1 MEVTEIRFSS
11 GHHSRLDRRKGL
23 ITKTAL
29 QYKTAEGLSL
39 RNMILHPVRD
49 EHLLSTEREGVLSFC
64 KGVTCSVNTGGL
76 SGKFTFG
83 KGTQVAV
90 ISGESSQVAPFA
102 TL

>member
-1 MEVTEIRFSS
+1 
-11 GHHSRLDRRKGL
+11 
-23 ITKTAL
+23 
-29 QYKTAEGLSL
+29 
-39 RNMILHPVRD
+39 MIFHPVRD
-49 EHLLSTEREGVLSFC
+49 ERLLSTEWEGVLSFC

-90 ISGESSQVAPFA
+90 ISGESCQVAPFA